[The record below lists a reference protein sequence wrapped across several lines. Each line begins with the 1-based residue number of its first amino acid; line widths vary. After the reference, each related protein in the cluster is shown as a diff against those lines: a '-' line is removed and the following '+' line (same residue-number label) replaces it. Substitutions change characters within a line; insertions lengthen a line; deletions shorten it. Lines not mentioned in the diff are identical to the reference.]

1 MLSGCFEQGNGGD
14 VQQVLDGGG
23 QPCEGTRQTTWSAP
37 SLSGCESLSTMLDL
51 PWSSISHRCLD
62 APLDV
67 HHRVGLAALP
77 PILVKMML
85 AGLQPP
91 SKRPQPRA
99 VSTSLPRTSLFNTPR
114 QGASCGVRTV
124 GDPSDSANHRILAV
138 AVAHST
144 WHLLQTG
151 SR

>member
-1 MLSGCFEQGNGGD
+1 MCSKFSMVVANHVRAPTGRPG
-14 VQQVLDGGG
+14 VLRAFRVANLY
-23 QPCEGTRQTTWSAP
+23 PRCWSC
-37 SLSGCESLSTMLDL
+37 LG
-51 PWSSISHRCLD
+51 SSISYRCLD

-77 PILVKMML
+77 PILVEMML
-85 AGLQPP
+85 AGLEPP

-99 VSTSLPRTSLFNTPR
+99 VSTSPPRTSLFNAPR

-144 WHLLQTG
+144 WNLLQTG